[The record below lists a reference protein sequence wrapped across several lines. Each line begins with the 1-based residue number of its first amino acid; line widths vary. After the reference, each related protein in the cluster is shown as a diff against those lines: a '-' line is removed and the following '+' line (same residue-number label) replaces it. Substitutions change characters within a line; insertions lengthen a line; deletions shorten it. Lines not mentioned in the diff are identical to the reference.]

1 MLQLLTEEENSFT
14 VMTFS
19 KDPFL
24 LWVFL
29 DYPLLKPSHYIGYWK
44 NASNYLIS
52 QLRVRIF
59 HSGTKKK
66 WVYQEFN
73 VDAVPVAYKLIK
85 NETPAQVILGNF
97 ENICSAC
104 NFIKNETSSQIFSCE
119 FLETFQPAI
128 LLKNGTLIKFCNIF
142 KRTYFLDYLRTAASN
157 NTRFLLDSFIISI
170 VHLKAVSTTFVL
182 VCFLSLNE
190 STRHSRKNFYF
201 TSKALFFLEKIQF

>member
-1 MLQLLTEEENSFT
+1 M
-14 VMTFS
+14 
-19 KDPFL
+19 
-24 LWVFL
+24 
-29 DYPLLKPSHYIGYWK
+29 
-44 NASNYLIS
+44 
-52 QLRVRIF
+52 
-59 HSGTKKK
+59 
-66 WVYQEFN
+66 YQEFN

-119 FLETFQPAI
+119 FWETFQPAI

-190 STRHSRKNFYF
+190 STRHSRKIFYF